1 MGGRVAVLSGSPD
14 KEEEA
19 RDLGAERFI
28 NTRDGST
35 TEALQDWEGGANIV
49 LATAPAVEPINDSLP
64 GLAPGGTL
72 AVLGISPE
80 TIAVDPATII
90 TSRLRL
96 IGSPSGSRKDA
107 RDALAFA
114 AAHDVR
120 PRITT
125 RPLEEASNVLDEM
138 NEHRLRDRVVL
149 TIP

>member
-1 MGGRVAVLSGSPD
+1 MGGRVAVLSDSSD
-14 KEEEA
+14 KEEA

-64 GLAPGGTL
+64 CLAPGGTL

-90 TSRLRL
+90 NQPPAPDRVPLRL
-96 IGSPSGSRKDA
+96 A
-107 RDALAFA
+107 
-114 AAHDVR
+114 
-120 PRITT
+120 
-125 RPLEEASNVLDEM
+125 
-138 NEHRLRDRVVL
+138 
-149 TIP
+149 